1 MEIIQ
6 LKPDQV
12 TRGILNILLQLND
25 TRRLTISAAKL
36 IIERQ
41 LKKDHFTYVMYNEGV
56 PVGIGSIILS
66 ERLIHNGSF
75 VAEIEDVAIHKD
87 YHGLGY
93 GKLLVKHLIKVA
105 RKAGAYKCIL
115 CCADENIGF
124 YIKVGMTRHHNQMRI
139 DLK

>member
-6 LKPDQV
+6 LKPEQI
-12 TRGILNILLQLND
+12 TRGILNLLLQLND
-25 TRRLTISAAKL
+25 TRRLTISGAKL

-41 LKKDHFTYVMYNEGV
+41 IKRDHFTYVMYDEGV

-66 ERLIHNGSF
+66 ERLIHNGAI
-75 VAEIEDVAIHKD
+75 VAEIEDVSVHKD
-87 YHGLGY
+87 FHGRGY

-105 RKAGAYKCIL
+105 KKSGAYKCIL
-115 CCADENIGF
+115 CCSDENIGF
-124 YIKVGMTRHHNQMRI
+124 YLRVGMSRYHNQMRI